1 MEKNNMPLFINKQ
14 IVSMLLQSNQVS
26 AQNVSL
32 DLGWGAD
39 ALGKYLRY
47 ENKIP
52 KERREELAKYFNIKY
67 PSKLA
72 NYQPTKAIRATYERY
87 SNQRTKRYELRK
99 QKENENENEDVVT
112 VDRHEWETAKML
124 LSNSANSNNATV
136 QKIEEL
142 DEKID
147 NLDEKFSYLINIVK
161 KLGEKS
167 DTRQGYNVKLLKDI
181 NHEINRLKLAAR
193 YNR

>member
-1 MEKNNMPLFINKQ
+1 
-14 IVSMLLQSNQVS
+14 
-26 AQNVSL
+26 
-32 DLGWGAD
+32 
-39 ALGKYLRY
+39 
-47 ENKIP
+47 
-52 KERREELAKYFNIKY
+52 
-67 PSKLA
+67 
-72 NYQPTKAIRATYERY
+72 
-87 SNQRTKRYELRK
+87 
-99 QKENENENEDVVT
+99 
-112 VDRHEWETAKML
+112 ML
-124 LSNSANSNNATV
+124 LSNSANSNTATV

-161 KLGEKS
+161 KLDEKS

>member
-1 MEKNNMPLFINKQ
+1 MEKNSMPLFINKQ

-26 AQNVSL
+26 AQKVSL

-52 KERREELAKYFNIKY
+52 KERRKELAKYFNIKY

-99 QKENENENEDVVT
+99 QNENEDVVT

-161 KLGEKS
+161 KLDEKS

>member
-1 MEKNNMPLFINKQ
+1 MEKNNIPLFINKQ

-26 AQNVSL
+26 AQKVSL

-99 QKENENENEDVVT
+99 QNENENENVVT

-161 KLGEKS
+161 KLDEKS

>member
-26 AQNVSL
+26 AQKVSL

-39 ALGKYLRY
+39 VLGKYLRY

-87 SNQRTKRYELRK
+87 SNQRKKRYELRK
-99 QKENENENEDVVT
+99 QKENENEDVVT

-161 KLGEKS
+161 KLDEKS

-181 NHEINRLKLAAR
+181 NHEINCLKLAAR

>member
-1 MEKNNMPLFINKQ
+1 MEKNNIPLFINKQ

-26 AQNVSL
+26 AQKVSL

-99 QKENENENEDVVT
+99 QNENENENVVT
-112 VDRHEWETAKML
+112 VDRHEWETVKML

-161 KLGEKS
+161 KLDEKS

>member
-1 MEKNNMPLFINKQ
+1 MEKNNMSLFINKQ

-26 AQNVSL
+26 AQKVSL

-99 QKENENENEDVVT
+99 QKENEDVVT

-124 LSNSANSNNATV
+124 LSNSANSNNATI

-161 KLGEKS
+161 KLDEKS

>member
-1 MEKNNMPLFINKQ
+1 MEKNNIPLFINKQ

-99 QKENENENEDVVT
+99 QNENENENVVT

-161 KLGEKS
+161 KLDEKS

>member
-1 MEKNNMPLFINKQ
+1 MEKNNIPLFINKQ

-26 AQNVSL
+26 AQKVSL

-99 QKENENENEDVVT
+99 QNENENENVVT

-161 KLGEKS
+161 KLDEKP

>member
-1 MEKNNMPLFINKQ
+1 MEKNNIPLFINKQ

-26 AQNVSL
+26 AQKASL

-99 QKENENENEDVVT
+99 QNENENENVVT

-161 KLGEKS
+161 KLDEKS

>member
-1 MEKNNMPLFINKQ
+1 MEKNNIPLFINKQ

-26 AQNVSL
+26 AQKASL

-99 QKENENENEDVVT
+99 QNENENENVVT

-161 KLGEKS
+161 KLAEKS

>member
-1 MEKNNMPLFINKQ
+1 MNKTDIPLFINKQ

-26 AQNVSL
+26 AQKVSL

-99 QKENENENEDVVT
+99 QKENEDVVT

-124 LSNSANSNNATV
+124 LSNSANSNNATI

-161 KLGEKS
+161 KLDEKS

>member
-1 MEKNNMPLFINKQ
+1 MEKNNIPLFINKQ

-26 AQNVSL
+26 AQKVSL

-67 PSKLA
+67 PSKLT

-99 QKENENENEDVVT
+99 QNENENENVVT

-161 KLGEKS
+161 KLDEKS

>member
-1 MEKNNMPLFINKQ
+1 MPLFINKQ

-142 DEKID
+142 DEKVD